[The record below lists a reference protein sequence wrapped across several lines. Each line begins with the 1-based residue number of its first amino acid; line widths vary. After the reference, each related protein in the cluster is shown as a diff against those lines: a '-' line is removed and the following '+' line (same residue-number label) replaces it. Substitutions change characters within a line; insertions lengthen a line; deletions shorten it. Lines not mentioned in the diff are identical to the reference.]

1 MPELPEVETIKR
13 DLEEKI
19 KEKRVKKVIV
29 KDGKC
34 IKIPAPAEFIK
45 RTEGKV
51 FREIQRRG
59 KFLIIELDS
68 LDALIIH
75 LKLTGQ
81 LIYFP
86 KEGEELNYTRLMFIF
101 YDHTQLNF
109 ADMRRF
115 GSIWLIPQHKFSLIP
130 SLANLG
136 PEPLE
141 DEFTLEKFKEL
152 VKGARGK
159 IKSLLMDQSFIAGIG
174 NVYSQE
180 ALFLAGIH
188 PERKSSK
195 LFDEEIRS
203 LYNNLRKILQ
213 EAIYHRGS
221 SVNNYVDLAGKKGNY
236 EPHLN
241 IYGREGQSCPRCG
254 ANIRRITISGRGT
267 YFCPKCQK

>member
-13 DLEEKI
+13 DLEEKV
-19 KEKRVKKVIV
+19 KGKKVKRVIV

-34 IKIPAPAEFIK
+34 IKIPAPTEFIK

-81 LIYFP
+81 LIYSP
-86 KEGEELNYTRLMFIF
+86 KEGELLNYTRLIFIF
-101 YDHTQLNF
+101 CDHTQLNF
-109 ADMRRF
+109 ADIRRF
-115 GSIWLIPQHKFSLIP
+115 GSIWLIPEGKFSLIP

-136 PEPLE
+136 PEPLR
-141 DEFTLEKFKEL
+141 DDFTMEKFKNL
-152 VKGARGK
+152 LKGKKGK

-180 ALFLAGIH
+180 ALFGAGIH
-188 PERKSSK
+188 PERNPSK
-195 LFDEEIRS
+195 LLDEEIEK
-203 LYNNLRKILQ
+203 LYNNLQKVLR

-221 SVNNYVDLAGKKGNY
+221 SVINYVDLEGKKGNY
-236 EPHLN
+236 EPYLN
-241 IYGREGQSCPRCG
+241 VYGRESQSCPRCG
-254 ANIRRITISGRGT
+254 ANIRKITISGRGT